1 MLAIRS
7 DFYLFFIYFSF
18 CIINLSLIT
27 SIQKIKFYLYYF
39 LSFGQKN
46 KSKKNSKL
54 EQKIS
59 ETKSKNGKRKVHIV
73 NIITRPFSKKA
84 SLTRP
89 QRGVKPNRLYY
100 I

>member
-1 MLAIRS
+1 M
-7 DFYLFFIYFSF
+7 DKKT
-18 CIINLSLIT
+18 N
-27 SIQKIKFYLYYF
+27 Q
-39 LSFGQKN
+39 
-46 KSKKNSKL
+46 KKNSKL

-89 QRGVKPNRLYY
+89 QRGGDNSQAPTGYTIYNLSRSTTRINEDLSPREK
-100 I
+100 